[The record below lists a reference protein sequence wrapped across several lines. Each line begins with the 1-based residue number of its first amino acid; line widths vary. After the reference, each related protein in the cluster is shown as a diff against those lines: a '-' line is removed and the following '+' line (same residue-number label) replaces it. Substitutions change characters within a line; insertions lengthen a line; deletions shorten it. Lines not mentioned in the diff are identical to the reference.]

1 MYAVAFVAYY
11 DPEDH
16 LNCNV
21 LNTSELR
28 LVEKPAT
35 GIGITEIDKAE
46 AGMKFDGEHVI
57 VPGGYDR
64 LCIYDMSGCCRLNM
78 ADGGTFTAIG
88 HLPKGVY
95 IVKAEKDGAAST
107 LKIKL

>member
-1 MYAVAFVAYY
+1 MRNRPRASASR
-11 DPEDH
+11 DIK
-16 LNCNV
+16 
-21 LNTSELR
+21 ELR
-28 LVEKPAT
+28 LIKVLSETGGYKYAT
-35 GIGITEIDKAE
+35 VDKAE